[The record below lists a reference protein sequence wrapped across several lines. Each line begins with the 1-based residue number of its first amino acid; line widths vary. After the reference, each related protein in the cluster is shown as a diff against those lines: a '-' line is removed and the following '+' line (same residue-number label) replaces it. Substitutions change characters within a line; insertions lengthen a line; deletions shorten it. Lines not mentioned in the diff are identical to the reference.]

1 MSTIIESQTQTPSE
15 TTVPAPRWP
24 AWLRAVLTPVLF
36 ISTMMVFVAIQSIPA
51 VNAAFQAKGL
61 TALAALTIASCL
73 SLAAVSGLVALLMRF
88 VDRRPL
94 REAGF
99 VWTARS
105 LPLLGAGLAVAL
117 VVTWATFLP
126 GLALGQIQRV
136 HIPNELFTPAAVAMQ
151 VYGGLVMAFILQGI
165 PEELIFRGYLMQV
178 LRDKPVLA
186 CWASAGLFGII
197 HLVSSGGQQNALDH
211 VLYLVLPFGFGF
223 AAAALAVRLRSVWVA
238 VGIHAGSHVA
248 NMTGSFLGIVAEG
261 RFYWVVAGLLFVL
274 VGLLVL
280 RGTKTSQVVLDR

>member
-15 TTVPAPRWP
+15 TTAPAPRWP

-36 ISTMMVFVAIQSIPA
+36 VVTMLVFVAIQSIPA
-51 VNAAFQAKGL
+51 VTAALQPKGVTSL
-61 TALAALTIASCL
+61 VALTIGSCL
-73 SLAAVSGLVALLMRF
+73 TLATVCALVALLMRH

-105 LPLLGAGLAVAL
+105 LPLLGLGLAIAL

-136 HIPNELFTPAAVAMQ
+136 PIPTELLTPGAVAMQ
-151 VYGGLVMAFILQGI
+151 IYASLVMAFILQGI

-178 LRDKPVLA
+178 LRDRPVVA

-197 HLVSSGGQQNALDH
+197 HLLSTGGQQNALDH
-211 VLYLVLPFGFGF
+211 VLYLALPFGFGF
-223 AAAALAVRLRSVWVA
+223 AAAALALRLRSVWVA

-248 NMTGSFLGIVAEG
+248 NMTGSFLGIMAEG
-261 RFYWVVAGLLFVL
+261 RFYWAVGGLLFVL
-274 VGLLVL
+274 VGLVVL
-280 RGTKTSQVVLDR
+280 RGTKASQVVLDR